1 MELLFHIY
9 SIPKIWGIYLD
20 FEISWL
26 VLWIE
31 LSIYHPWFKGFKHHG
46 TKVFDNKT
54 CDIVNIVDK
63 WWLVCGWLVIT
74 PVSNPMYGEYK
85 KSDPQ
90 SGFAA
95 LAVISGMLWIDII
108 DGTVSKVWN
117 GNPSD
122 ESIQLSVLLVLGV
135 VVALTWF
142 YIGST
147 LLWCI

>member
-1 MELLFHIY
+1 
-9 SIPKIWGIYLD
+9 
-20 FEISWL
+20 
-26 VLWIE
+26 
-31 LSIYHPWFKGFKHHG
+31 
-46 TKVFDNKT
+46 
-54 CDIVNIVDK
+54 
-63 WWLVCGWLVIT
+63 
-74 PVSNPMYGEYK
+74 MYGEYK

-147 LLWCI
+147 LL